1 MKNTLH
7 NTSPNK
13 TIAKD
18 VLIGWPWHSGLKIYG
33 VSSYINVTSNEQ
45 NHPGIYSY
53 IFVYNVIRAHTQISQ
68 VNCTNAIQIKC
79 KKGGVKKTFSNNT
92 H

>member
-13 TIAKD
+13 TIAKE
-18 VLIGWPWHSGLKIYG
+18 G